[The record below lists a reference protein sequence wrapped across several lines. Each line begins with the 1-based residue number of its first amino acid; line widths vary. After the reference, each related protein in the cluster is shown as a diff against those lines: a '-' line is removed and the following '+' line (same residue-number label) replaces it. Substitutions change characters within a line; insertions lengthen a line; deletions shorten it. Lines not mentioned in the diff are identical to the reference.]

1 MHQTMRFVLALLLL
15 SSGPASAAIVVT
27 PVVGAPAGA
36 ASLGAAAAA
45 SASLSNGVAPLSA
58 PLLAAP
64 LAGSALP
71 SAPAASVRAA
81 ALPASAA
88 GLAAAPA
95 LAPRAAAS
103 VPSAPSASPAGAVTA
118 AVPAAVPFSLP
129 SAPPSGDARFA
140 PANSNEADD
149 QSHPSALRQAAAP
162 AAKPDE
168 SAEDLAV
175 RSEKFFDQS
184 ADRETLSRE
193 TLAALPDGAA
203 GILAAVQIAPSEVV
217 GDDGGGADYPH
228 RDVKFNGKTFPSVAF
243 RPNTPIEPLL
253 VQAIDAAK
261 KSIRVSLYEFSS
273 RNVLQALQRA
283 KRRGVNVQIIL
294 DYSNSFPENEP
305 GAEYRRRR
313 SEQIWGL
320 VRDKFDLRILRG
332 ETQFG
337 INHNKFA
344 VFDGKM
350 AEFGSYNW
358 SYTSEHSHYENANF
372 SIEKPRVAALGA
384 YWDYLWERA
393 VPEAQARMHVWAE
406 TVPAPP
412 AEADPSVSFNGI
424 KLPLYVFTPGDKLED
439 VLVSAI
445 DAARTSV
452 DYAMFSPRSTK
463 VAQALKRAAD
473 RGLKVR
479 AVIDESQSQSEYFK
493 PFSDWLASNGVE
505 VKTLSGPNGP
515 ESDFPMAEKMHNKFM
530 ILDGKLVET
539 GSANHTK
546 RASMDNYENAQF
558 LSDATDAAGFVFHFT
573 HLWAVSRPL
582 PRPLTA
588 SIPTDEQLRD
598 DILHPKVTPAPPAP
612 TSPIELPAAPTL
624 TFRGRAYPTS
634 AFRPYEPVAEHV
646 VAAIDAAQKTLRISI
661 YQFEQQSVLDALNR
675 AKKRGVKVEV
685 VLDRSHV
692 YVTGT
697 SHEGGPRKPRPMIV
711 ELVKSGFDLLILK
724 GQGSGIMHN
733 KFVIVDDEL
742 LEGGSYNYTDQSEN
756 DHFENVFF
764 TLDKARVALYLR
776 YYKYMRDQAEPVD
789 MDKLEEI
796 LNRTEEAEGPSLAET
811 ETAASLDAE
820 AIDTEASKRHPDP
833 DGRTSKFPAPPVD
846 EESPIAFNGQHFP
859 RAIFSPQGGIEEALV
874 RAVEAAKE
882 SIDIAMFSFF
892 SRRIGEALL
901 AAKNRGVKV
910 RLALDKS
917 QASLSSLDDWFAWH
931 DFEMRLLVG
940 PDDTRDPLY
949 QKMHNKFGV
958 FDGKLVETGSF
969 NYSPNAEKNSFENSN
984 WFDAPEMAARY
995 AAFFERM
1002 FSQGVKARKPK
1013 REPKWKPS
1021 KD

>member
-1 MHQTMRFVLALLLL
+1 MQATMRLCLALLLVTPGPAAAAVIVTPAVGV
-15 SSGPASAAIVVT
+15 SGASAAAGASAASVT
-27 PVVGAPAGA
+27 SLPASPSSLSALAPALAPALAALPGAPLGA
-36 ASLGAAAAA
+36 APSALSAAALPALPAAAAGLAPAAAAALAPPLAARAAASSAENPSAAASGAAAAA
-45 SASLSNGVAPLSA
+45 P
-58 PLLAAP
+58 
-64 LAGSALP
+64 
-71 SAPAASVRAA
+71 
-81 ALPASAA
+81 
-88 GLAAAPA
+88 
-95 LAPRAAAS
+95 
-103 VPSAPSASPAGAVTA
+103 
-118 AVPAAVPFSLP
+118 PAAVRSPNANDEARGAQTDEAP
-129 SAPPSGDARFA
+129 SSENASD
-140 PANSNEADD
+140 
-149 QSHPSALRQAAAP
+149 
-162 AAKPDE
+162 
-168 SAEDLAV
+168 SAEDQSV
-175 RSEKFFDQS
+175 RSRSFFDQAARYAHLGS
-184 ADRETLSRE
+184 E
-193 TLAALPDGAA
+193 TLAALPEGAL
-203 GILAAVQIAPSEVV
+203 GILAAVHLPPSDVV
-217 GDDGGGADYPH
+217 GDDGGGTEYPR

-243 RPNTPIEPLL
+243 RPNTPVEELL
-253 VQAIDAAK
+253 IAAIDSSK
-261 KSIRVSLYEFSS
+261 KSIKVALYEFSS

-283 KRRGVNVQIIL
+283 KRRGVAVQVIL
-294 DYSNSFPENEP
+294 DYSNAFPENEP

-320 VRDKFDLRILRG
+320 VRDHFDVRILRG
-332 ETQFG
+332 VSQFG
-337 INHNKFA
+337 INHNKFG

-372 SIEKPRVAALGA
+372 SVEKPRVAALNG
-384 YWDYLWERA
+384 YYDYLWALA
-393 VPEAQARMHVWAE
+393 VPEAQARMHVWPE
-406 TVPAPP
+406 TVPDPP
-412 AEADPSVSFNGI
+412 ADANPSVAFNGI

-452 DYAMFSPRSTK
+452 DYAMFSPRSAK

-473 RGLKVR
+473 RGLRVR

-493 PFSDWLASNGVE
+493 PFVDWLALNGVE

-546 RASMDNYENAQF
+546 RASLDNYENTHF
-558 LSDATDAAGFVFHFT
+558 LDDATDAAGFNFHFK

-582 PRPLTA
+582 ETPAAA
-588 SIPTDEQLRD
+588 SIPTDAQLRE
-598 DILHPKVTPAPPAP
+598 DILHPTLPPAPPPAP
-612 TSPIELPAAPTL
+612 SPVELPAAPTL
-624 TFRGRAYPTS
+624 TFRGRVYPTS

-646 VAAIDAAQKTLRISI
+646 AAAIDAAQKTVRISI
-661 YQFEQQSVLDALNR
+661 YQFEQQSVLDALLR

-711 ELVKSGFDLLILK
+711 ELVKSGFDLLLLK

-733 KFVIVDDEL
+733 KFVIVDDTL

-756 DHFENVFF
+756 DHFENVYF
-764 TLDKARVALYLR
+764 TLEKERVALYLR

-796 LNRTEEAEGPSLAET
+796 LNRTED
-811 ETAASLDAE
+811 ASLDSGAE
-820 AIDTEASKRHPDP
+820 AAAEASPEGVDAEASKRHPDP
-833 DGRTSKFPAPPVD
+833 DGRTSKFPAPPKD
-846 EESPIAFNGQHFP
+846 EGTPISFNGAHFP
-859 RAIFSPQGGIEEALV
+859 RAIFSPQGGIEDALI
-874 RAVEAAKE
+874 RAVEATKE
-882 SIDIAMFSFF
+882 TIDIAMFSFF
-892 SRRIGEALL
+892 SKRIAEALL

-910 RLALDKS
+910 RLVLDKS

-931 DFEMRLLVG
+931 DFDMRVIVG

-949 QKMHNKFGV
+949 QKMHNKYGV

-984 WFDAPEMAARY
+984 WFDVPAIAARY
-995 AAFFERM
+995 TAFFERM
-1002 FSQGVKARKPK
+1002 FLQGNKPRKPK

-1021 KD
+1021 KDDA

>member
-1 MHQTMRFVLALLLL
+1 MNATMRLGLALLLL
-15 SSGPASAAIVVT
+15 GPGPASAAVVVV
-27 PVVGAPAGA
+27 PVSGVPAGA
-36 ASLGAAAAA
+36 ASLGASAGAATTLPLGA
-45 SASLSNGVAPLSA
+45 APLSA

-64 LAGSALP
+64 LTGIALP
-71 SAPAASVRAA
+71 SAPAVLGAS
-81 ALPASAA
+81 ALPVLPAPAA
-88 GLAAAPA
+88 GL
-95 LAPRAAAS
+95 S
-103 VPSAPSASPAGAVTA
+103 A
-118 AVPAAVPFSLP
+118 AVPAARAASSAVRAAHASPSISVPG
-129 SAPPSGDARFA
+129 APGDESRK
-140 PANSNEADD
+140 
-149 QSHPSALRQAAAP
+149 SALGQAAAP
-162 AAKPDE
+162 AKPGD
-168 SAEDLAV
+168 SAEEQSG
-175 RSEKFFDQS
+175 RSEQFFDQ
-184 ADRETLSRE
+184 AGVQDELSLE
-193 TLAALPDGAA
+193 TLAALPEGAL
-203 GILAAVQIAPSEVV
+203 GILAAVHTPPSEIV
-217 GDDGGGADYPH
+217 GDDGGGTEYPH
-228 RDVKFNGKTFPSVAF
+228 RDVKYNGKTFPSVAF

-253 VQAIDAAK
+253 IQAIDATK
-261 KSIRVSLYEFSS
+261 TSIRLSLYEFSS
-273 RNVLQALQRA
+273 RSLFQALQRA
-283 KRRGVNVQIIL
+283 KRRGVNVQIVL

-320 VRDKFDLRILRG
+320 VRDRFDLRILRG

-372 SIEKPRVAALGA
+372 STERPRVDALNG
-384 YWDYLWERA
+384 YWDYLWALA
-393 VPEAQARMHVWAE
+393 VPEAQARLHVWPE

-412 AEADPSVSFNGI
+412 ADANPSVAFNGI

-452 DYAMFSPRSTK
+452 DYAMFSPRSAK

-473 RGLKVR
+473 RGLRVR

-493 PFSDWLASNGVE
+493 PFSDWLALNGVK
-505 VKTLSGPNGP
+505 VKILSGPNGP
-515 ESDFPMAEKMHNKFM
+515 ESDYPMAEKMHNKFM
-530 ILDGKLVET
+530 ILDGTLVET

-546 RASMDNYENAQF
+546 RASMDNYENAHF
-558 LSDATDAAGFVFHFT
+558 LSDKTDAAGFVFHFT
-573 HLWAVSRPL
+573 HLWAVARPL
-582 PRPLTA
+582 EAPASA
-588 SIPTDEQLRD
+588 SIPTDAQLRE
-598 DILHPKVTPAPPAP
+598 DILHPTVKAAPPVQV
-612 TSPIELPAAPTL
+612 SPIDLPAAPTL
-624 TFRGRAYPTS
+624 TFRGRVYPTS
-634 AFRPYEPVAEHV
+634 AFRPYEPIAEHI
-646 VAAIDAAQKTLRISI
+646 VAAIDAARKTLRVSI
-661 YQFEQQSVLDALNR
+661 YQFEQQSVLDALRR
-675 AKKRGVKVEV
+675 AQKRGVKVEV

-711 ELVKSGFDLLILK
+711 ELVKSGFDLLLLK

-756 DHFENVFF
+756 DHFENVYF
-764 TLDKARVALYLR
+764 TLEKERVALYLR
-776 YYKYMRDQAEPVD
+776 YYRYMRELAEPVD

-796 LNRTEEAEGPSLAET
+796 LNRTADAAEAEDAGL
-811 ETAASLDAE
+811 LDAD
-820 AIDTEASKRHPDP
+820 AEASKRHPDP
-833 DGRTSKFPAPPVD
+833 DGRTSKFPAPPIDAGV
-846 EESPIAFNGQHFP
+846 PISFNGEHFP
-859 RAIFSPQGGIEEALV
+859 RAIFSPQGGIEAALV
-874 RAVEAAKE
+874 RAVEAAQE
-882 SIDIAMFSFF
+882 TIDIAMFSFF

-901 AAKNRGVKV
+901 AAKNRGVTV
-910 RLALDKS
+910 RLVLDRG

-931 DFEMRLLVG
+931 DFEMRLLSG

-984 WFDAPEMAARY
+984 WFDAPELAARY

-1002 FSQGVKARKPK
+1002 FAQGVKPRKPK

-1021 KD
+1021 KDEA